1 MCGQTG
7 RPVDQGLEPCVRRWR
22 YADCARL
29 AQVVKRYERKLLRPG
44 EDYLEGDQA

>member
-1 MCGQTG
+1 MKLGENGCNAPTTMCGQTG

-29 AQVVKRYERKLLRPG
+29 AQVV
-44 EDYLEGDQA
+44 